1 MKSQQNK
8 IVREKWHER
17 VSRVLRSYMPDD
29 IIETIHKTIIQ
40 TNEEHLSLTGYSVSF
55 APEYL
60 ITVNLA
66 KQIKKL
72 NDVGYV
78 YMEWNIE
85 DIIYS
90 DNLKN
95 LKHTRNGKCDICIV
109 FNDNT
114 NAIIEV
120 KNTITQVGGKLK
132 SIYKDIHRISDFVL
146 NENELF
152 NKGYVCFIV
161 KARGEENALSKADKY
176 ISDMKN
182 NFQKLFIYEDKKIF
196 KEEKD
201 SDMYLVSTVLRI
213 QKK

>member
-1 MKSQQNK
+1 MKSQQSK
-8 IVREKWHER
+8 IVREQHPKGIGR
-17 VSRVLRSYMPDD
+17 DLKMYISDN
-29 IIETIHKTIIQ
+29 IIETIHKTIIK
-40 TNEEHLSLTGYSVSF
+40 TNKEHLKLTGHSISF

-72 NDVGYV
+72 NDISYV
-78 YMEWNIE
+78 YMEWNIK
-85 DIIYS
+85 DIISS

-95 LKHTRNGKCDICIV
+95 LDNVRNGKCDICIV

-132 SIYKDIHRISDFVL
+132 SIYKDIQRVGDFVF
-146 NENELF
+146 NNNELF
-152 NKGYVCFIV
+152 SKGYVCFIV
-161 KARGEENALSKADKY
+161 KANNKENAILKADKY
-176 ISDMKN
+176 ISDMEN
-182 NFQKLFIYEDKKIF
+182 EFIELSFYKDTVVF

-201 SDMYLVSTVLRI
+201 SEKYLVSTILRI